1 MSGWSVSRAAS
12 LRAALA
18 AALLAASAQAAGAA
32 QNCFLS
38 QDWQG
43 WSSPAP
49 NVLYLKVGLHDV
61 YKVGLS
67 GGSSQLQN
75 PGVHLVSIVRGSS
88 NVCSA
93 IDLDLK
99 VADNNG
105 FATPLIAD
113 TLTKLTP
120 DEIAAIPKKYRP

>member
-1 MSGWSVSRAAS
+1 MTCLS
-12 LRAALA
+12 LARGALA
-18 AALLAASAQAAGAA
+18 ATVLALSAQAADAG

-43 WSSPAP
+43 WKSPSP
-49 NVLYLKVGLHDV
+49 NLIYLKVGLHDI
-61 YKVGLS
+61 YKVTLS
-67 GGSSQLQN
+67 GGSSQLQSPN
-75 PGVHLVSIVRGSS
+75 VHLVSIVRGST

-99 VADNNG
+99 VSDNNG

-120 DEIAAIPKKYRP
+120 DEIAAIPKKDRP